1 MKALRADSAQRRLML
16 LCWVTTLAILGFFS
30 IPNSKLL
37 GYALPVL
44 PALALLAAWGWQ
56 VGLAGKPYARWLFRA
71 LVVLG
76 LGLAVVAN
84 EVASRY
90 TLRHS
95 SADIAQ
101 VLACVKG
108 PDDTVLLAGDYA
120 YDLPFLARFTAPMV
134 VLQDWPQLRQ
144 SAGDNWRRE
153 LFEGADFDAHAARS
167 LQTPAVLKDAASRP
181 GQWLVTPR
189 GGVPDL
195 PADLAGFAP
204 IFSGNAWDLF
214 KSPASPE
221 ASPAQQ
227 RCLAQR
233 LNAQ

>member
-1 MKALRADSAQRRLML
+1 M
-16 LCWVTTLAILGFFS
+16 VLA
-30 IPNSKLL
+30 
-37 GYALPVL
+37 
-44 PALALLAAWGWQ
+44 
-56 VGLAGKPYARWLFRA
+56 
-71 LVVLG
+71 
-76 LGLAVVAN
+76 LGLAVGAN

-101 VLACVKG
+101 ALACVKG
-108 PDDTVLLAGDYA
+108 PDDGVFLAGDYA

-153 LFEGADFDAHAARS
+153 LFEGADFDAQAARS
-167 LQTPAVLKDAASRP
+167 LQTPAALKEAANRP
-181 GQWLVTPR
+181 GQWLVMPR
-189 GGVPDL
+189 GGVTEL
-195 PADLAGFAP
+195 PADQAGFVP
-204 IFSGNAWDLF
+204 VFSGQAWALF
-214 KSPASPE
+214 KSPASAETRPE
-221 ASPAQQ
+221 QQ

>member
-1 MKALRADSAQRRLML
+1 
-16 LCWVTTLAILGFFS
+16 
-30 IPNSKLL
+30 
-37 GYALPVL
+37 
-44 PALALLAAWGWQ
+44 
-56 VGLAGKPYARWLFRA
+56 
-71 LVVLG
+71 LG

-108 PDDTVLLAGDYA
+108 PDDTVLLGGDYA